1 MAVPSEE
8 GGLEIHPMDQFVIHP
23 LFDHEMGLLT
33 ITNSTL
39 WMAVAII
46 LIAMVTIWGT
56 SGRALVPTRLQS
68 IAELFYGFVRQMVMD
83 TLGEE
88 GMRFFPWIFT
98 IFAFILFAN
107 LLGMIPGSLTVT
119 SHIAITGLMA
129 LGVFFWVIILG
140 FMNHGVG
147 FLKLFWIGAAPL
159 ALRPAL
165 AIIEIISFFVRPVS
179 HSIRLAGNMMAG
191 HAVIKVFAAFVPA
204 LGAWFV
210 LPGLIPLAAMV
221 GIVALEFLVAVIQA
235 YIFAI
240 LTCIYLNDALH
251 PSH

>member
-8 GGLEIHPMDQFVIHP
+8 GGLEIHPMDQFEIHP

-33 ITNSTL
+33 ITNATL
-39 WMAVAII
+39 WMAVAIGATS
-46 LIAMVTIWGT
+46 LITIWGT

-88 GMRFFPWIFT
+88 GMKFFPWIFT
-98 IFAFILFAN
+98 IFAFVLFAN

-119 SHIAITGLMA
+119 SHIAVTGILA
-129 LGVFFWVIILG
+129 LAVFFWVIILG
-140 FMNHGVG
+140 FLRYGIG
-147 FLKLFWIGAAPL
+147 FLKLFWVEAAPL
-159 ALRPAL
+159 ALRPVLAL
-165 AIIEIISFFVRPVS
+165 IEVISFFIRPVS
-179 HSIRLAGNMMAG
+179 HSVRLAGNMMAG

-204 LGAWFV
+204 LGIFGF
-210 LPGLIPLAAMV
+210 LPLGAMV
-221 GIVALEFLVAVIQA
+221 AIVALEFLVAVIQA

-251 PSH
+251 PGH